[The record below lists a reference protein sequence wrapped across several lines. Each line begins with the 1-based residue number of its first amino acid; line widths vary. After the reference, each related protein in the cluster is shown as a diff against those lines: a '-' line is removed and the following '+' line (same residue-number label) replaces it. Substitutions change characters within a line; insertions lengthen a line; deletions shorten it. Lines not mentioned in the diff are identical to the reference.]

1 MVQDIAH
8 RTTMQDQPAP
18 VAAGALH
25 ADIATTLVDIV
36 MRDYPATIGVFL
48 RHRMGCPGCPIGC
61 FHTVEDA
68 CREHRLSLPDFL
80 SALDAAIA
88 GRG

>member
-8 RTTMQDQPAP
+8 LTAIQDQPAP
-18 VAAGALH
+18 IAPGALP
-25 ADIATTLVDIV
+25 ADLATTLVDIV
-36 MRDYPATIGVFL
+36 MRDYPATIAVFL

-68 CREHRLSLPDFL
+68 CREHRLPLPDFL
-80 SALDAAIA
+80 VALDAAIT